1 MDIPTPPS
9 GHGFVALNSCGFA
22 FWWLLI
28 LLVHLTT
35 FAYNACFALFYWSVD
50 ALYLMFALASHAR
63 AHQDELKERQTVV
76 DRSHLP
82 DKLLRMAAPIVHGW
96 WPSDTCGSICDPYI
110 EHHSASEPAAR
121 RQIWMSV
128 DNLEVPLR

>member
-1 MDIPTPPS
+1 MRGPT
-9 GHGFVALNSCGFA
+9 HTEVVAEC
-22 FWWLLI
+22 I
-28 LLVHLTT
+28 DVLVT
-35 FAYNACFALFYWSVD
+35 W
-50 ALYLMFALASHAR
+50 
-63 AHQDELKERQTVV
+63 KIGK
-76 DRSHLP
+76 SHLP